1 MNITGEHTM
10 CEALD
15 RLINEGEER
24 GIERGIERGTLDT
37 LYRLVNSNTITVDDA
52 AKEKDLSTTSN
63 TKIFTMF
70 IKLVITVSALVFHTL
85 IHAFSLIIFL

>member
-52 AKEKDLSTTSN
+52 AKDIGITKEKLLEKMRESGYGIP
-63 TKIFTMF
+63 KQIQ
-70 IKLVITVSALVFHTL
+70 
-85 IHAFSLIIFL
+85 